1 MVRGDH
7 IYVAGTLHGIPF
19 QHHGIDMGDG
29 TVIHLAPVSGMRV
42 VLRDATDRFA
52 VRRDPLETFAMG
64 RSAKVVRHEKGL
76 DLEQVARQAESYIGK
91 TGYSLLEGNCE
102 HFAALCATGASRS
115 QQIEMAEATVSAM
128 ASMATKA
135 VWAVSSR
142 IGASLLI
149 RGATKI
155 HPAMLIADGVEV
167 AALAIGCQ
175 RGLTA
180 EKSRQ
185 VARISGSL
193 AAVGIGGVLGGPAGV
208 AISLAAHSSSTA
220 LAERLCKSV
229 RRVLS

>member
-1 MVRGDH
+1 MARGDH
-7 IYVAGTLHGIPF
+7 IFVSGTIHGIPF

-29 TVIHLAPVSGMRV
+29 TVIHLAPASGTRFAF
-42 VLRDATDRFA
+42 RDATDRFA
-52 VRRDPLETFAMG
+52 VRRDPLGLFSMG
-64 RSAKVVRHEKGL
+64 RQPKTVRHERGL
-76 DLEQVARQAESYIGK
+76 DAEQVALQAESYVGK
-91 TGYSLLEGNCE
+91 TGYSLLDGNCE
-102 HFAALCATGASRS
+102 HFAALCASGASRS

-128 ASMATKA
+128 TSMATKA
-135 VWAVSSR
+135 FWAVSGR
-142 IGASLLI
+142 IGTSLLV
-149 RGATKI
+149 RGITKI

-167 AALAIGCQ
+167 AALAIGCR

-180 EKSRQ
+180 DKSRK

-220 LAERLCKSV
+220 LADQLCKSV

>member
-1 MVRGDH
+1 MARGDH
-7 IYVAGTLHGIPF
+7 ICVAGTLHGIPF

-29 TVIHLAPVSGMRV
+29 TVIHLAPANGMRV

-52 VRRDPLETFAMG
+52 VRRDSLEIFSLG
-64 RSAKVVRHEKGL
+64 RTPKVIRHEKGL
-76 DLEQVARQAESYIGK
+76 DAEEVARQAESYLGK
-91 TGYSLLEGNCE
+91 TGYSLLDGNCE
-102 HFAALCATGASRS
+102 HFAALCASGASRS

-128 ASMATKA
+128 TSMATKA

-142 IGASLLI
+142 IGASLLM
-149 RGATKI
+149 RGVTKI

-167 AALAIGCQ
+167 AALAIGCR

-180 EKSRQ
+180 DKSRQ

-193 AAVGIGGVLGGPAGV
+193 AAVGIGGVLGGPAGI